1 MKRFL
6 SIILTLSLLFSFA
19 VPINAAGHVE
29 ITVFHVNDVHSRVAE
44 YNNFGF
50 AKIATV
56 VNEART
62 AGDHVLLLDAGDSF
76 HGQTFAT
83 ISKGASIAR
92 LMNLMKFDALTTGN
106 HDFNYGQAR
115 LLELQA
121 ETNFP
126 LLAANV
132 IKADNSMLL
141 DDYVIKEFEG
151 VKVAIFGLA
160 TPETT
165 YKTHP
170 DNVEGLTF
178 EDPTVTAQRMV
189 DLLTPMADIIV
200 CLGHIGNQGMYTSE
214 AIATAVDGIDLFVD
228 AHSHSIYGE
237 GSGMVVNDTLIVQTS
252 DYAKNLGKVTLSY
265 MDGTVTSSATLLTTE
280 DAASIVPNPDVL
292 ALMETVNAENEVIT
306 SAVVGTTTID
316 LQGERSFV
324 RTGETNLGNLIAEA
338 MLDASGADLAI
349 TNGGGIRASIPT
361 GDITQGDII
370 SVLPFGNYVI
380 TKSVMGSDIRSI
392 LEVGISDYPT
402 EKGAF
407 PHIAGMTIKFDS
419 NLPVGSKLTEVMIG
433 DELLDDTKTYVLAT
447 NDFLG
452 AGGDE
457 YTALANYPIL
467 GEFAALDEVLVS
479 YMKENGTEKATVT
492 GRIAAVEPVV
502 VEEPVVVP
510 PVVVPPVV
518 TPPVVEAPV
527 VYIVKS
533 GDVLWRIAKAYG
545 FTWQELSE
553 FNQLKN
559 PHLIYP
565 GNKILIPSN

>member
-29 ITVFHVNDVHSRVAE
+29 ITVFHVNDVHSRVVE

-62 AGDHVLLLDAGDSF
+62 AGDNVLLLDAGDSF

-121 ETNFP
+121 ETDFP
-126 LLAANV
+126 LLASNV

-178 EDPTVTAQRMV
+178 EDPTATAQRMV

-200 CLGHIGNQGMYTSE
+200 CLGHIGNEGMYTSE

-237 GSGMVVNDTLIVQTS
+237 GSGMVVNDTLIVQTN

-280 DAASIVPNPDVL
+280 DAASIVPDPDVL
-292 ALMETVNAENEVIT
+292 ALMETVTAENDVIT

-316 LQGERSFV
+316 LQGERDFV

-338 MLDASGADLAI
+338 MLDVSGADLAI

-392 LEVGISDYPT
+392 LEVGISDYPVS
-402 EKGAF
+402 KGAF

-433 DELLDDTKTYVLAT
+433 DMLLDDTKTYVLAT

-452 AGGDE
+452 AGGDA

-467 GEFAALDEVLVS
+467 GEFAALDEVLVT

-559 PHLIYP
+559 PNLIYP
-565 GNKILIPSN
+565 GNKILIPNN

>member
-29 ITVFHVNDVHSRVAE
+29 ISVFHVNDVHSRVVE

-62 AGDHVLLLDAGDSF
+62 AGDNVLLLDAGDSF

-121 ETNFP
+121 ETDFP

-237 GSGMVVNDTLIVQTS
+237 GSGMVVNDTLIVQTN
-252 DYAKNLGKVTLSY
+252 DYGKNLGKVTLSY

-280 DAASIVPNPDVL
+280 DAASIVPDPDVL
-292 ALMETVNAENEVIT
+292 ALMDTVNAENEVIT

-361 GDITQGDII
+361 GDVTQGDII

-433 DELLDDTKTYVLAT
+433 DELLDDTKMYVLAT

-467 GEFAALDEVLVS
+467 GEFAALDEVLVT

-533 GDVLWRIAKAYG
+533 GDVLWRIAKTYG

>member
-19 VPINAAGHVE
+19 VPIHAADPVE
-29 ITVFHVNDVHSRVAE
+29 ITVFHVNDVHSRVIE
-44 YNNFGF
+44 NGNFGY
-50 AKIATV
+50 AKIATLA
-56 VNEART
+56 NEART

-92 LMNLMKFDALTTGN
+92 LMNLMKFDALTVGN

-115 LLELQA
+115 LLELQS

-126 LLAANV
+126 LLGANV
-132 IKADNSMLL
+132 LKANNALLL

-160 TPETT
+160 SPETT

-170 DNVEGLTF
+170 NNVEGLTF
-178 EDPTVTAQRMV
+178 EDPIVTAKRMV
-189 DLLTPMADIIV
+189 DLLTPLADIII

-228 AHSHSIYGE
+228 GHSHSIYGE
-237 GSGMVVNDTLIVQTS
+237 GSGMVVNNTLIVQTN

-265 MDGTVTSSATLLTTE
+265 MDGTLTSSATLLTTE
-280 DAASIVPNPDVL
+280 DAATIVPNPEVL
-292 ALMETVNAENEVIT
+292 ALIETVSAENAVIT

-324 RTGETNLGNLIAEA
+324 RTGETNLGNLIAES
-338 MLDASGADLAI
+338 MLDVSGADLAI
-349 TNGGGIRASIPT
+349 TNGGGIRASIAT
-361 GDITQGDII
+361 GDVTQGDII

-380 TKSVMGSDIRSI
+380 TKSVTGADIRSI

-419 NLPVGSKLTEVMIG
+419 NLPVGAKLTEVMIG

-452 AGGDE
+452 AGGDA

-467 GEFAALDEVLVS
+467 GEFDALDEVLVA
-479 YMKENGTEKATVT
+479 YMKENGTEKAVVT
-492 GRIAAVEPVV
+492 GRIAAIDPVV
-502 VEEPVVVP
+502 VVPPVVVP

-518 TPPVVEAPV
+518 TPPIVEVPV

-533 GDVLWRIAKAYG
+533 GDVLWRIARTYG

-559 PHLIYP
+559 PNLIYP
-565 GNKILIPSN
+565 GNKILIPKN

>member
-6 SIILTLSLLFSFA
+6 SIILTLLFSFT
-19 VPINAAGHVE
+19 VPINADNHVE
-29 ITVFHVNDVHSRVAE
+29 ITVFHVNDVHSRVVE

-56 VNEART
+56 VNDART
-62 AGDHVLLLDAGDSF
+62 AGENVLLLDAGDSF

-92 LMNLMKFDALTTGN
+92 LMNLMKFDALTAGN

-121 ETNFP
+121 ETDFP

-132 IKADNSMLL
+132 VYADNALIL

-160 TPETT
+160 SPETT

-170 DNVEGLTF
+170 DNVAGLTF
-178 EDPTVTAQRMV
+178 EDPTVTARRMV

-200 CLGHIGNQGMYTSE
+200 CLGHIGNEGLYTSE
-214 AIATAVDGIDLFVD
+214 AIASAVDGIDLFVD
-228 AHSHSIYGE
+228 GHSHSIYGE
-237 GSGMVVNDTLIVQTS
+237 GSGMVVNDTLIVQTN
-252 DYAKNLGKVTLSY
+252 DYAKNLGKVTLTY
-265 MDGTVTSSATLLTTE
+265 MDGEVTSNATLLTTE
-280 DAASIVPNPDVL
+280 DAASVVPDPDVL
-292 ALMETVNAENEVIT
+292 TLMETVNAENEVIT
-306 SAVVGTTTID
+306 SAVVGTTAID
-316 LQGERSFV
+316 LQGERDFV

-338 MLDASGADLAI
+338 MLDVSGADLAV
-349 TNGGGIRASIPT
+349 TNGGGIRASIAA

-392 LEVGISDYPT
+392 LEVGISDYPVA
-402 EKGAF
+402 KGAF
-407 PHIAGMTIKFDS
+407 PHIAGMTIKFDA

-433 DELLDDTKTYVLAT
+433 DERLDDTKTYVLAT

-452 AGGDE
+452 AGGDA

-467 GEFAALDEVLVS
+467 GEFDALDDVLVT
-479 YMKENGTEKATVT
+479 YMMENGTEKATVT
-492 GRIAAVEPVV
+492 GRIAAIDPVV

-518 TPPVVEAPV
+518 TPPIVEVPA
-527 VYIVKS
+527 VYVVKS

-559 PHLIYP
+559 PNLIYP
-565 GNKILIPSN
+565 GNKIIIPSN

>member
-237 GSGMVVNDTLIVQTS
+237 GSGMVVNDTLIVQTN

>member
-237 GSGMVVNDTLIVQTS
+237 GSGMVVNDTLIVQTN

-292 ALMETVNAENEVIT
+292 ALMETVDAENEVIT

>member
-29 ITVFHVNDVHSRVAE
+29 ITVFHVNDVHSRVVE

-62 AGDHVLLLDAGDSF
+62 AGDNVLLLDAGDSF

-121 ETNFP
+121 ETDFP

-237 GSGMVVNDTLIVQTS
+237 GSGMVVNDTLIVQTN
-252 DYAKNLGKVTLSY
+252 DYGKNLGKVTLSY

-280 DAASIVPNPDVL
+280 DAASIVPDPDVL

-361 GDITQGDII
+361 GDVTQGDII

-433 DELLDDTKTYVLAT
+433 DELLDDTKMYVLAT

-467 GEFAALDEVLVS
+467 GEFAALDEVLVT

-533 GDVLWRIAKAYG
+533 GDVLWRIAKTYG

>member
-6 SIILTLSLLFSFA
+6 SIILTLSLLFSFSL
-19 VPINAAGHVE
+19 PINADNHVE
-29 ITVFHVNDVHSRVAE
+29 ISIFHVNDVHSRVVE

-62 AGDHVLLLDAGDSF
+62 AGENVLLLDAGDSF

-92 LMNLMKFDALTTGN
+92 LMNLMKFDALTAGN

-121 ETNFP
+121 ETDFP
-126 LLAANV
+126 ILAANV
-132 IKADNSMLL
+132 VKADNSMLL

-160 TPETT
+160 SPETT

-170 DNVEGLTF
+170 DNVAGLTF
-178 EDPTVTAQRMV
+178 EDPTVTARRMV

-200 CLGHIGNQGMYTSE
+200 CLGHIGNEGLYTSE

-228 AHSHSIYGE
+228 GHSHSIYGE
-237 GSGMVVNDTLIVQTS
+237 GSGMVVNDTLIVQTN
-252 DYAKNLGKVTLSY
+252 DYAKNLGKVTLTY
-265 MDGTVTSSATLLTTE
+265 MDGQVTSSATLLTTE
-280 DAASIVPNPDVL
+280 DAADIVPDPDVL
-292 ALMETVNAENEVIT
+292 ALMETVNTENEVIT
-306 SAVVGTTTID
+306 SVVVGTTAID
-316 LQGERSFV
+316 LQGERDFV

-338 MLDASGADLAI
+338 MLDATDADLAV
-349 TNGGGIRASIPT
+349 TNGGGIRASIAA

-392 LEVGISDYPT
+392 LEVGISDYPVA
-402 EKGAF
+402 KGAF
-407 PHIAGMTIKFDS
+407 PHIAGMTIKFDA

-433 DELLDDTKTYVLAT
+433 DELLDDAKTYVLAT

-457 YTALANYPIL
+457 YTALGNYPIL
-467 GEFAALDEVLVS
+467 GEFDALDEVLVA
-479 YMKENGTEKATVT
+479 YLKENGTDKALVT
-492 GRIAAVEPVV
+492 GRIAAVD
-502 VEEPVVVP
+502 PVVVP
-510 PVVVPPVV
+510 PVVVPPVVTPPVV

-533 GDVLWRIAKAYG
+533 GDVLWRIARTYG

-559 PHLIYP
+559 PNLIYP
-565 GNKILIPSN
+565 GNKILIPNK

>member
-19 VPINAAGHVE
+19 VPIYAADPVE
-29 ITVFHVNDVHSRVAE
+29 ITVFHVNDVHARVVE
-44 YNNFGF
+44 SGNFGY
-50 AKIATV
+50 AKIATL

-62 AGDHVLLLDAGDSF
+62 AGDNVLLLDAGDSF

-92 LMNLMKFDALTTGN
+92 LMNLMKFDALTVGN

-115 LLELQA
+115 LLELDA

-126 LLAANV
+126 LLGANV
-132 IKADNSMLL
+132 LKANNTLLL

-160 TPETT
+160 SPETT

-170 DNVEGLTF
+170 KNVDGLTF
-178 EDPTVTAQRMV
+178 EDPIVTAKRMV
-189 DLLTPMADIIV
+189 NLLTPMADIII
-200 CLGHIGNQGMYTSE
+200 CLGHIGNEGMYTSE
-214 AIATAVDGIDLFVD
+214 AIASAVDGIDLFVD
-228 AHSHSIYGE
+228 GHSHSIYGE
-237 GSGMVVNDTLIVQTS
+237 GSGMVVNNTLIVQTN

-265 MDGTVTSSATLLTTE
+265 MDGTLTSSASILATA
-280 DAASIVPNPDVL
+280 DAANIVPNPEVL
-292 ALMETVNAENEVIT
+292 ALIETVSAENAVIT
-306 SAVVGTTTID
+306 SVVVGTTTID
-316 LQGERSFV
+316 LQGERDFV

-338 MLDASGADLAI
+338 MLDISGADLAI
-349 TNGGGIRASIPT
+349 TNGGGIRASIAT

-380 TKSVMGSDIRSI
+380 TKSVTGADIKSI
-392 LEVGISDYPT
+392 LEVGISDYPLA
-402 EKGAF
+402 KGAF

-433 DELLDDTKTYVLAT
+433 GVLLEDTKTYVLAT

-452 AGGDE
+452 AGGDA
-457 YTALANYPIL
+457 YTALAKYPIL
-467 GEFAALDEVLVS
+467 GEFDALDEVLVA
-479 YMKENGTEKATVT
+479 YMLENGTEKATVT
-492 GRIAAVEPVV
+492 GRIAAVDPVV
-502 VEEPVVVP
+502 VVPPVVVP

-533 GDVLWRIAKAYG
+533 GDVLWRIARTYG

-559 PHLIYP
+559 PNLIYP
-565 GNKILIPSN
+565 GNKILIPNN

>member
-19 VPINAAGHVE
+19 VPINAADHVE
-29 ITVFHVNDVHSRVAE
+29 ITVFHVNDVHSRVIE

-50 AKIATV
+50 AKMATV
-56 VNEART
+56 VNEARA

-92 LMNLMKFDALTTGN
+92 LMNLMKFDALTAGN

-121 ETNFP
+121 ETDFP

-132 IKADNSMLL
+132 LQADNALL
-141 DDYVIKEFEG
+141 LNDYVIKEFEG

-160 TPETT
+160 SPETT

-200 CLGHIGNQGMYTSE
+200 CLGHIGNEGMYTSE
-214 AIATAVDGIDLFVD
+214 AIVTAVDGIDLFVD
-228 AHSHSIYGE
+228 GHSHSIYGE
-237 GSGMVVNDTLIVQTS
+237 GSGMVVNDTLIVQTN
-252 DYAKNLGKVTLSY
+252 DYAKNLGKVTLTY
-265 MDGTVTSSATLLTTE
+265 MDGAVTSSATILTTE
-280 DAASIVPNPDVL
+280 DAASIIPDPDVL
-292 ALMETVNAENEVIT
+292 ALIETVNTENEVIT

-316 LQGERSFV
+316 LQGERDFV

-338 MLDASGADLAI
+338 MLDVSGADLAI
-349 TNGGGIRASIPT
+349 TNGGGIRASIPA

-392 LEVGISDYPT
+392 LEVGISDYPVA
-402 EKGAF
+402 KGAF

-419 NLPVGSKLTEVMIG
+419 NLPVGAKLTEVMIG

-452 AGGDE
+452 AGGDA

-467 GEFAALDEVLVS
+467 GEFDALDEVLVAF
-479 YMKENGTEKATVT
+479 MLENGTEKATVT
-492 GRIAAVEPVV
+492 GRISAIEPVV
-502 VEEPVVVP
+502 VDEPVVVP
-510 PVVVPPVV
+510 PVIVPPVV
-518 TPPVVEAPV
+518 TPPIFEVPAVYVVQ
-527 VYIVKS
+527 S
-533 GDVLWRIAKAYG
+533 GDVLWRIARTYG

-553 FNQLKN
+553 FNKLKN
-559 PHLIYP
+559 PNLIYP